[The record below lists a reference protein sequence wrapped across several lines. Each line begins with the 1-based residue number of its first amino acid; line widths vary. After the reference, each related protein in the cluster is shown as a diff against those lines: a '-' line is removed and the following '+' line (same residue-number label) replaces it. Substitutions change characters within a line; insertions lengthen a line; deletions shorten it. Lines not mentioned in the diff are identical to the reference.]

1 MTGGI
6 TLSKKEIE
14 RIPIFEKLLRKEIS
28 NDQAAKMNK
37 LSIRQCKRIK
47 KEYKR
52 LGVVALSHKNRGK
65 ESNNCISKDTIEL
78 AINIIK
84 EKYHDFGPTFALEK
98 LQKKH
103 GITFSVETLRKAMIA
118 EGIWKTKT
126 RHKAHVHQPRL
137 RRSTEGELIQLD
149 GSEHKW
155 FENRGNVCTLIAY
168 VDDATSKLIYAEFLK
183 SESTW
188 SYFNSFKKLVVS
200 KGKPIAMYS
209 DKHGVFRVN
218 SSKNGSSAS
227 SDSHALTQF
236 GRAMKELN
244 ITMIHANSPQ
254 AKGRIERSFGTL
266 QDRLV
271 KEMRLLKISSI
282 EKANSYLP
290 KFIKEYNKKFA
301 VLPANKTLAY
311 RKLLSNENIDEIL
324 TIQEKRI
331 LSKNLTCQYKNK
343 LYLINTNQ
351 SKYLLRKAS
360 VIVSET
366 EDNKVKLTYKGKNL
380 KYSII
385 NKFDNTQ
392 PISRKEVN
400 NRVDEAL
407 HEIKNTYCP
416 PTTHPYKK
424 RSYELMLKRKQL
436 TNV

>member
-1 MTGGI
+1 MTGGV
-6 TLSKKEIE
+6 TLSNKEQE
-14 RIPIFEKLLRKEIS
+14 RIPIFEMLIRKEI
-28 NDQAAKMNK
+28 NNEQAAKMSG

-84 EKYHDFGPTFALEK
+84 ERYHDFGPTFALEK
-98 LQKKH
+98 LQKNH

-118 EGIWKTKT
+118 NGIWKNKA
-126 RHKAHVHQPRL
+126 RHKAHIHQPRL
-137 RRSTEGELIQLD
+137 RRSAEGELIQLD

-155 FENRGNVCTLIAY
+155 FEDRGDYCTLIAY
-168 VDDATSKLIYAEFLK
+168 IDDATSKLIYAEFFK

-188 SYFNSFKKLVVS
+188 SYFNSLKKLIIN

-218 SSKNGSSAS
+218 SSKNGSSS
-227 SDSHALTQF
+227 LLDSQPLTQF

-271 KEMRLLKISSI
+271 KEMRLLNISTI
-282 EKANSYLP
+282 KEANSYLP
-290 KFIKEYNKKFA
+290 KFIKEHNKKFA
-301 VLPANKTLAY
+301 VLPANTTLAY
-311 RKLLSNENIDEIL
+311 RELLSNENIDEIL
-324 TIQEKRI
+324 TIQDKRI

-343 LYLINTNQ
+343 LYLIDTKQ
-351 SKYLLRKAS
+351 SKYLLRKAT
-360 VIVSET
+360 VLVSET
-366 EDNKVKLTYKGKNL
+366 EDSKVKITYKGKAL
-380 KYSII
+380 KHTVI
-385 NKFDNTQ
+385 NKFDSTQ

-407 HEIKNTYCP
+407 HKIQNIYYP
-416 PTTHPYKK
+416 PITHPYKQ

-436 TNV
+436 TNM